1 MAVACIHLGVRTFQA
16 SRECMLEADRGDLKT
31 VWDALASS
39 RALWIVTDV
48 LTNGTLTGD
57 PISLEM
63 SWNTE
68 EEREREWR
76 GLQVGI
82 KPFFGKSSQ
91 MIVL

>member
-1 MAVACIHLGVRTFQA
+1 
-16 SRECMLEADRGDLKT
+16 MLEADRGDLKT
-31 VWDALASS
+31 VWDALAS
-39 RALWIVTDV
+39 RGLWIVTDV
-48 LTNGTLTGD
+48 LTTGTLTGD